1 MGVFLYYFVNLKAE
15 RSLCWFSQILQ
26 NNIKTG
32 GCLCKFT
39 YERNHPLNAE
49 PIVIDFIVTRE
60 NLDVPV
66 ETNFGRIFRK
76 YNIFEFKSP
85 TAPLDIDVFFKVN
98 AYACLYKAYGSGV
111 DSVGMDE
118 ITVTFIRDIKPV
130 KLFADL
136 KKHGFSV
143 ENRYPGIYYIHGKQ
157 FFPTQI
163 LVGRE
168 MSKDENPWLRCMTT
182 KATKED
188 LHRLLKEYHDARDE
202 ADRQRISAIIRVLS
216 LANKGIFAEVWEEKY
231 MLEELME
238 AVGLDKIIAEK
249 NKEIVE
255 MENQLADK
263 DRDIAEKNS
272 LIEKLMMENA
282 ALKAAQ

>member
-1 MGVFLYYFVNLKAE
+1 MN
-15 RSLCWFSQILQ
+15 
-26 NNIKTG
+26 
-32 GCLCKFT
+32 
-39 YERNHPLNAE
+39 
-49 PIVIDFIVTRE
+49 
-60 NLDVPV
+60 
-66 ETNFGRIFRK
+66 
-76 YNIFEFKSP
+76 
-85 TAPLDIDVFFKVN
+85 
-98 AYACLYKAYGSGV
+98 
-111 DSVGMDE
+111 SVGMDE

-168 MSKDENPWLRCMTT
+168 LSKDANPWLRCMTT

-216 LANKGIFAEVWEEKY
+216 LANKGVFAEVWEEKY